1 MFHQAVRGLYWHGA
15 QWQLWRHIFSPRLTT
30 GRGGQSFVGCFSIQ
44 LRSTWQSAYLKVPL
58 SSSVRGYEGVWFYV
72 RNLEGSMPT
81 FTSLVL
87 VSSAKWNY
95 GVEPNRN

>member
-1 MFHQAVRGLYWHGA
+1 M
-15 QWQLWRHIFSPRLTT
+15 WRHIFSPRLTT